1 MAFDGEILLW
11 IQDNIRGP
19 ILDSVFKFITSLA
32 NGGILWIA
40 IIAILIISKKYRYVG
55 IVSAFSLIICNLIN
69 TIIIKNIVQRTR
81 PYEVVEGLNKIIL
94 FSFLI
99 MDIVIF
105 MLMSKKYGISA
116 IILATTIAFSRLYV
130 GVHYPTDVLYAA
142 ISSVIMAVIT
152 VNIFNKLKEKGK
164 FDRIIKRI

>member
-69 TIIIKNIVQRTR
+69 TIIIKNIVHK
-81 PYEVVEGLNKIIL
+81 NI
-94 FSFLI
+94 
-99 MDIVIF
+99 IVI
-105 MLMSKKYGISA
+105 
-116 IILATTIAFSRLYV
+116 
-130 GVHYPTDVLYAA
+130 
-142 ISSVIMAVIT
+142 
-152 VNIFNKLKEKGK
+152 
-164 FDRIIKRI
+164 

>member
-55 IVSAFSLIICNLIN
+55 IV
-69 TIIIKNIVQRTR
+69 
-81 PYEVVEGLNKIIL
+81 
-94 FSFLI
+94 
-99 MDIVIF
+99 
-105 MLMSKKYGISA
+105 
-116 IILATTIAFSRLYV
+116 
-130 GVHYPTDVLYAA
+130 
-142 ISSVIMAVIT
+142 
-152 VNIFNKLKEKGK
+152 
-164 FDRIIKRI
+164 